1 MPIDTETKRRSVLG
15 LGLPPFVILPVPDG
29 TISAA
34 DRIHIAGYYAGIA
47 IAAAVTAI
55 DNDGLLLGV
64 Y

>member
-1 MPIDTETKRRSVLG
+1 MAIDDQNKRRSVLG
-15 LGLPPFVILPVPDG
+15 LGLAPFIVLPVPDG

-47 IAAAVTAI
+47 IAAAATAV